1 MRVNELMTTSVA
13 SVCAGQP
20 LSEAARLM
28 WECDCG
34 ALPVVD
40 DTTGRVVAMITD
52 RDICMASWSK
62 NRSPGDIS
70 VAETMSRE
78 LYRCAPTDSVSSA
91 EELMR
96 SKQVRR
102 VPVTDESGKLVGIL
116 SLADIVTESQQIRRG
131 DGGELAS
138 AVITSTLAKIC
149 RPHGVPSS
157 I

>member
-1 MRVNELMTTSVA
+1 
-13 SVCAGQP
+13 
-20 LSEAARLM
+20 
-28 WECDCG
+28 
-34 ALPVVD
+34 
-40 DTTGRVVAMITD
+40 
-52 RDICMASWSK
+52 
-62 NRSPGDIS
+62 
-70 VAETMSRE
+70 
-78 LYRCAPTDSVSSA
+78 
-91 EELMR
+91 MR